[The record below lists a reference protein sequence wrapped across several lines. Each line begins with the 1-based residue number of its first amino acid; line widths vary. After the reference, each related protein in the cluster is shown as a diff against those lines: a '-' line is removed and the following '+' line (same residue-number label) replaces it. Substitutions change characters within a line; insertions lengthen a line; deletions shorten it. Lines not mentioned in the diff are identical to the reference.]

1 MPDVASHHPD
11 TPRGEYIRRRSNA
24 EDEVRLL
31 AARDARF
38 STARGILFLAGAVLL
53 WMGFRGTISTWWVI
67 PVTGIFIAAVIVH
80 SRVIIALRQA
90 KRRVN
95 YYQEGL
101 DRIRGRWP
109 GSGTP
114 GDRYRDPNHVY
125 TDDLDIFGQASLFQL
140 VCSARTR
147 LGEDEL
153 AKWLQ
158 LAADRETILRR
169 QQAVQELRSNI
180 ELRERLALLDAEV
193 HNDLDQN
200 ALLEWVS
207 IPPQTLRPAVR
218 LFALLIS
225 GTSITLF
232 LCWWFLGTM
241 SSILLISLISQTVF
255 LAVHRRLIMSVL
267 LSVDKAGQGLSILG
281 HVLDVMERQR
291 FESPYLHEL
300 VSRLKVEGLPPSRTI
315 RLLKTRIDYLNNS
328 LRNQFFAPLAVILC
342 LPLHLVHSIER
353 WRELVGSHIPQWC
366 SAVAEFEALVSLSR
380 YAFEHASQP
389 FPAIVEDRLVFHAT
403 EIGHPLLA
411 EAECVCNDV
420 SLDDDTRLL
429 LVSGSNM
436 SGKSTLL
443 RTIGTNLVLGLAGAP
458 VRAKSLELS
467 TFQLG
472 TAMRI
477 SDSLQEGRSLFFAV
491 LKRIKRV
498 VDLAEGDRP
507 LLFLLDEILQGT
519 NSHDRRIGAEAV
531 IRNLIARGAIGLVT
545 THDLALTEI
554 ADSLPGAVNVHFA
567 DQLKNG
573 EMTFNYQLRQGVVE
587 KSNAIELMRLVG
599 LDV

>member
-1 MPDVASHHPD
+1 MPDAASHHPD
-11 TPRGEYIRRRSNA
+11 APRGEYIRRRSNA

-80 SRVIIALRQA
+80 SRVINALRQA

-267 LSVDKAGQGLSILG
+267 LSVD
-281 HVLDVMERQR
+281 
-291 FESPYLHEL
+291 
-300 VSRLKVEGLPPSRTI
+300 
-315 RLLKTRIDYLNNS
+315 
-328 LRNQFFAPLAVILC
+328 
-342 LPLHLVHSIER
+342 
-353 WRELVGSHIPQWC
+353 
-366 SAVAEFEALVSLSR
+366 
-380 YAFEHASQP
+380 
-389 FPAIVEDRLVFHAT
+389 
-403 EIGHPLLA
+403 
-411 EAECVCNDV
+411 
-420 SLDDDTRLL
+420 
-429 LVSGSNM
+429 
-436 SGKSTLL
+436 
-443 RTIGTNLVLGLAGAP
+443 
-458 VRAKSLELS
+458 
-467 TFQLG
+467 
-472 TAMRI
+472 
-477 SDSLQEGRSLFFAV
+477 
-491 LKRIKRV
+491 
-498 VDLAEGDRP
+498 
-507 LLFLLDEILQGT
+507 
-519 NSHDRRIGAEAV
+519 
-531 IRNLIARGAIGLVT
+531 
-545 THDLALTEI
+545 
-554 ADSLPGAVNVHFA
+554 
-567 DQLKNG
+567 
-573 EMTFNYQLRQGVVE
+573 
-587 KSNAIELMRLVG
+587 
-599 LDV
+599 